1 MLARARLLSL
11 ALSLA
16 AVGSVATAGH
26 AGPLGAA
33 RGAAAAAETPS
44 PMVARLAPRLDSDPA
59 TFSACA
65 APSVVKLHA
74 ADDSMDA
81 TVPGCGVGD
90 AWSAVPYR
98 EQGESVRCDAA
109 GRPGL
114 LAHVLSGALPLDAV
128 TAAHVHTVFQSG
140 LRQGRRTDAFGLV
153 GDSMTAAGTFLRP
166 FATPHPIPRPV
177 ARTLS
182 LADGTPVV
190 DFFRDAKPR
199 DPGQWADSFL
209 APRAAKVG
217 VIASW
222 PLRVQ
227 GESGQTPLE
236 AMIDAVSPAYA
247 VILYGA
253 NDALSRTDSSPDVQG
268 RLRGDYTGALAAIV
282 DLLET
287 RGIVPILTTVPKHM
301 REAGWPDCPPGEAG
315 GANERFAAQA
325 TTLSAAVAD
334 LACLRHLPLIDLR
347 WSLDPLVNHGVG
359 PDGVHL
365 SVHPGGGA
373 VLDDTGVQ
381 CGTNVRNL
389 VTLRELGR
397 VVDAA
402 TAGVW

>member
-1 MLARARLLSL
+1 MLPRIRLLSF
-11 ALSLA
+11 ALGLA
-16 AVGSVATAGH
+16 ALGSVAGASH
-26 AGPLGAA
+26 AGPLSEA
-33 RGAAAAAETPS
+33 RGAAAAAETPG
-44 PMVARLAPRLDSDPA
+44 PMRASLAPRLDADPA

-81 TVPGCGVGD
+81 AVPACAVGD
-90 AWSAVPYR
+90 AWSVVPYR
-98 EQGESVRCDAA
+98 EQGEAVRCDAA
-109 GRPGL
+109 GRAGL
-114 LAHVLSGALPLDAV
+114 LAHALSGALPLDAA

-153 GDSMTAAGTFLRP
+153 GDSMTLAGSFLRP
-166 FATPHPIPRPV
+166 FATPRPIPRSL
-177 ARTLS
+177 ARPLA
-182 LADGTPVV
+182 LADGTNVV
-190 DFFRDAKPR
+190 DFFRDAKSSEP
-199 DPGQWADSFL
+199 QLWADSFV

-217 VIASW
+217 VCASW
-222 PLRVQ
+222 PLRTV
-227 GESGQTPLE
+227 GETGDTPIDT
-236 AMIDAVSPAYA
+236 MIASVSPAYA

-268 RLRGDYTGALAAIV
+268 RLRSDYTASLASIV
-282 DLLET
+282 DVLET

-301 REAGWPDCPPGEAG
+301 REAGWPDCPPGETG

-347 WSLDPLVNHGVG
+347 WSLDPLLNHGVG

-365 SVHPGGGA
+365 STHPGGGA
-373 VLDDTGVQ
+373 VLDDTGLQ